1 MPERQY
7 FYTPILNEEH
17 NIGATNLAGEYVTS
31 TVCSPASEN
40 PEAPGEL
47 VPVVSEGMICLR
59 VDEVNSRCVI
69 SMPDHVTQLIFPEG
83 IVGMAEV
90 QDWQSINRLQI
101 EADYANSDVGA
112 PDNERIID
120 FTVEED

>member
-1 MPERQY
+1 MPNRQY
-7 FYTPILNEEH
+7 FYTPVLDEEH
-17 NIGATNLAGEYVTS
+17 NIGATNLAGEYITS

-47 VPVVSEGMICLR
+47 VPVVAESMICLR
-59 VDEVNSRCVI
+59 VDEVNNRCVI
-69 SMPDHVTQLIFPEG
+69 SIPDHITSLIFPEG
-83 IVGMAEV
+83 VLGIPEV
-90 QDWQSINRLQI
+90 QDWQSVNRFQI
-101 EADYANSDVGA
+101 EADYSNSAVGA